1 MTQSTNLSTE
11 DTVVQVT
18 RAYFHRNSFS
28 WNVDSRNIQLFTR
41 FFDNNSKFHPI
52 IIQIQ
57 ISFKMSTFLSLIT
70 RILLIVVFVKVTQI
84 LCAPADILVV
94 EEIPV
99 LWCAEDYPIVDQ
111 IDAYPVYGNDDF
123 DDGFD
128 GGDVVVGEIPPY

>member
-1 MTQSTNLSTE
+1 
-11 DTVVQVT
+11 
-18 RAYFHRNSFS
+18 
-28 WNVDSRNIQLFTR
+28 
-41 FFDNNSKFHPI
+41 
-52 IIQIQ
+52 
-57 ISFKMSTFLSLIT
+57 MSTFLSLIT

-99 LWCAEDYPIVDQ
+99 LWCDEDYPIVDQ